1 MNIID
6 FEKIYENIIR
16 FIISYNKIQMV
27 NKDLFGEINYL
38 HIKGGA
44 SIKYHLNEAK
54 ILTKDITND
63 IDILFLIDNIEEK
76 KERIDTFFLTLKS
89 TKYFKNF
96 DWNLNY
102 SNGLYVIQK
111 DNINLIDITIY
122 DPNFDIKDE
131 TSIFGYALQKL
142 RFNNIEQYYNT
153 IVKSDNIKL
162 ISFTSLKFE
171 LFSTEKAIQ
180 VYENYIKNIP
190 NWQRTLNIFTQKKK
204 YLEKQ
209 TPIDRKEIIK
219 IDKIITGY
227 KKQLQQEY
235 IKNLHDKLHRYKS
248 KNKALNTIY
257 KSLNQDKNI
266 KKKYLKY
273 KNKYINLKKLLV
285 LKTK

>member
-6 FEKIYENIIR
+6 FEKIYEDIIR
-16 FIISYNKIQMV
+16 FIKSYNRIQID
-27 NKDLFGEINYL
+27 NKELFDEINYL

-54 ILTKDITND
+54 ILTKGITND

-76 KERIDTFFLTLKS
+76 EERINTFFSALTNH
-89 TKYFKNF
+89 FKNF
-96 DWNLNY
+96 NWDRKI

-131 TSIFGYALQKL
+131 TSIFGYALQNLGFSDIK
-142 RFNNIEQYYNT
+142 QYYNT
-153 IVKSDNIKL
+153 IVKSDNIEL

-190 NWQRTLNIFTQKKK
+190 NWQRTLIILTRKKK

-209 TPIDRKEIIK
+209 KLIDQKEIIK

-227 KKQLQQEY
+227 KKQLQPEY
-235 IKNLHDKLHRYKS
+235 IKNLHNKLHRYKY

-257 KSLNQDKNI
+257 KSLNQGKNI